1 MRARFGA
8 RRFAAAGAVALAIV
22 AAVPLAT
29 AAPAGAAGIT
39 THAWMATAAV
49 DRVDVPALRALLR
62 ANLDQVYAGAQFP
75 DSGYVPGTTFGEE
88 AHWQR
93 FHDAYADVI
102 RAKPG
107 CGPLTDPNGPCAP
120 EIAHLMGAI
129 AHGIGDQV
137 WDWLFEPKSPDL
149 VEYYLPPEFAPVA
162 DEGGQE
168 LQLDLVAIA
177 IHGRVNPKAP
187 PLPSKADLLAAFRA
201 AGFDG
206 ATEAQ
211 LDTGQAVQ
219 ALIHSVEAQWA
230 PVHIAALR
238 RAMPYLS
245 ANLITEPGGIDY
257 AATAIAAVWES
268 MWGRLLGSQPRTEVA
283 VTYPADGARR
293 VPATGWVRTYQPG
306 SARNRGGARTRI
318 TATFTS
324 AMPYQVP
331 GGPGVSSQLPAGSTT
346 LVERDTG
353 TAIPQ
358 LPGYPRMAPY
368 GPDAGEHTIAIQPAQ
383 DLKPCTW
390 YRVGITENLVDHR
403 RLPVAPTTWSFRTG
417 ADAAGRR
424 CADDPYTDDERW
436 VRQAH
441 VDLYGRPVSTQELED
456 LTYRLDRELDRT
468 GVTAELVASA
478 EHRRRLVDRTY
489 QAILGRPAD
498 PAALASWTDR
508 LATEPLGA
516 LRLALLS
523 SPEAYRYAGGTTAAY
538 VRHAFRVAQDRAPTG
553 TTLVSWVGALNKGTP
568 RATFAAQVL
577 ASPDATVAVV
587 QRTHV
592 ALLGRRATSA
602 EVATWSGPVSSA
614 DERVLERAILVG
626 AEYASRAS

>member
-1 MRARFGA
+1 M
-8 RRFAAAGAVALAIV
+8 AAGLAIV
-22 AAVPLAT
+22 VAVPLAT
-29 AAPAGAAGIT
+29 GSPAGAAGIT

-49 DRVDVPALRALLR
+49 DKVDVPALRALLA
-62 ANLDQVYAGAQFP
+62 ANIDQVYAGAQFP

-93 FHDAYADVI
+93 FHDAYAEVI

-107 CGPLTDPNGPCAP
+107 CGPLTDPHGPCAP

-149 VEYYLPPEFAPVA
+149 GEYYLPPEFAPVA

-187 PLPSKADLLAAFRA
+187 PLPDKADLLTAFRN

-211 LDTGQAVQ
+211 LDLGQNVQ

-238 RAMPYLS
+238 AAMPYLS
-245 ANLITEPGGIDY
+245 ANLITEPGGIEY
-257 AATAIAAVWES
+257 AATAIAGVWES
-268 MWGRLLGSQPRTEVA
+268 MWGHLLGQQPRTEVA
-283 VTYPADGARR
+283 VSYPADGARR
-293 VPATGWVRTYQPG
+293 VPATGWVRTYLPG
-306 SARNRGGARTRI
+306 SNRNRGGARTRI

-324 AMPYQVP
+324 AMPYRVP

-353 TAIPQ
+353 VAIPQ
-358 LPGYPRMAPY
+358 LNGYPRMAPY

-403 RLPVAPTTWSFRTG
+403 RIPVVPATWTFRTA
-417 ADAAGRR
+417 ADGDGRR

-436 VRQAH
+436 LRRAH
-441 VDLYGRPVSTQELED
+441 TDLYGRTATAGELED

-468 GVTAELVASA
+468 AVSSELVSAA
-478 EHRRRLVDRTY
+478 EHRSRLVDQTY
-489 QAILGRPAD
+489 RAILGRPAD

-508 LATEPLGA
+508 LATEPLRN
-516 LRLALLS
+516 LRLALAS
-523 SPEAYRYAGGTTAAY
+523 SPEAFRQAGGNTAAY
-538 VRHAFRVAQDRAPTG
+538 VRYVHQVLLDRAPTG
-553 TTLVSWVGALNKGTP
+553 SAQVSWIGQLNRGTSRSAFVGQL
-568 RATFAAQVL
+568 L
-577 ASPDATVAVV
+577 ASPDATTADI
-587 QRTHV
+587 QRTFR
-592 ALLGRRATSA
+592 ALLGRRATGA
-602 EVATWSGPVSSA
+602 ELSTWSAAVA
-614 DERVLERAILVG
+614 ATDERVLEAAILAG
-626 AEYASRAS
+626 AEYGARAS